1 MSVFPQ
7 HTLLGRIVYLHDARV
22 SVREFLEM
30 EVSGC
35 LKVLV
40 MWIYNDH
47 NNNDDNYDN
56 KDSNENWY
64 NTDIDSNDNDDSN
77 DDNYDIN
84 RIMIT
89 MMIITIYI

>member
-7 HTLLGRIVYLHDARV
+7 NTLLGRIVYLHDARGKC
-22 SVREFLEM
+22 SWIPGNGSLGLF
-30 EVSGC
+30 
-35 LKVLV
+35 KVLV